1 MGKQQLA
8 LAVMSAVIGC
18 APLTTQAAFDENL
31 NNYTLDTVVV
41 EATALKNQFGDTI
54 TEQSYYRTDGDV
66 KVITREEIEKRHY
79 MDLTEAIKRVPG
91 ITFHNPGYR
100 GGEYGYEFYNN
111 GISIN
116 GDSRVVILIDGR
128 RVDNSTSVRMG
139 SSSVTGTKSTGVNL
153 DQLTNME
160 NIEKIEVIKGPGAS
174 AYGQDALGGVIN
186 IITRKGG
193 DDQVIS
199 LDVATGSWDRHHMA
213 LSINGSAGDDGT
225 LRYALSANRDMS
237 GDSKYKDSVTG
248 ENGTLGDS
256 NWREQGLN
264 LRLDKEFG
272 DKQNLKIWYNYRSG
286 RDGYPIAVPSMKYWN
301 EKDWKRIIF
310 NAEVGQV
317 DENYKLIPLKDKEG
331 NVIVD
336 EKTGLPKFGKL
347 AGDAKNP
354 GYHNLYALD
363 GRAYGAFSKF
373 TMKGLDVVFAFDKV
387 HDMESFVR
395 LYDQDHRFAHRDKYV
410 WTTLP
415 SDWDNP
421 SANFYHKQFPNGT
434 TAEEFNKWVDEN
446 LAPFPGGDPQK
457 LKEWVDRT
465 GGRADDPNSWYEEK
479 NRGIQLQYAAALG
492 QHDILGSVTF
502 DRARTYSKRIKK
514 DKSVDTSYIKR
525 TWITGF
531 VQDKIHVSDNLDITP
546 SVRWAKY
553 SSFDTVTSAG
563 ETKKGKGEE
572 SSVTP
577 AMHMQYLLND
587 DISTYLGWTKIHR
600 PLRRGD
606 YTKTDGVFKIPLE
619 DEKGYAITAGITKKF
634 GENTSLAVHYDW
646 THMDNAIARLPIVT
660 PEGPF
665 ATAVNAK
672 QEKQSFNITLD
683 HQFSDHFSAS
693 LAYSRLRDEWKAKS
707 GWVLDPSWGYST
719 SSDINANINNLRPA
733 NYYSLNLNYENGKV
747 YSGLLI
753 NWYTGN
759 NLNAFSK
766 RQFLVLDWSLNY
778 DINQHAS
785 AYMLITNLTNEAYET
800 SFNAWNGIASSAMP
814 GRMIM
819 GGMKY
824 TF

>member
-1 MGKQQLA
+1 MGKKWLA
-8 LAVMSAVIGC
+8 LAVLGAVVGGV
-18 APLTTQAAFDENL
+18 PSVTQAAFDENL
-31 NNYTLDTVVV
+31 TNYTLDTVVV

-54 TEQSYYRTDGDV
+54 TEQSYYRTGGDV

-116 GDSRVVILIDGR
+116 GDSRVVILVDGR
-128 RVDNSTSVRMG
+128 RVDNTTSGRMG
-139 SSSVTGTKSTGVNL
+139 TTSTTGTKSTGVNL

-174 AYGQDALGGVIN
+174 VYGQDALGGVIN

-193 DDQVIS
+193 DDQTIS
-199 LDVATGSWDRHHMA
+199 LDLATGSWDRRHMA
-213 LSINGSAGDDGT
+213 LSINGSTGDDGSV
-225 LRYALSANRDMS
+225 RYALSANRDMS
-237 GDSKYKDSVTG
+237 GDTEYKDAVTG
-248 ENGTLGDS
+248 KTGTLGGS
-256 NWREQGLN
+256 NWREQGFN
-264 LRLDKEFG
+264 IRLDKEFG

-286 RDGYPIAVPSMKYWN
+286 KDGYPLAVPSLQYWN

-317 DENYKLIPLKDKEG
+317 DENYKLIPLKDENG
-331 NVIVD
+331 QIIMD

-347 AGDAKNP
+347 GGDAKNP

-363 GRAYGAFSKF
+363 SMAYGSFSRF
-373 TMKGLDVVFAFDKV
+373 TLKDIDVVFTFDKV
-387 HDMESFVR
+387 KDMESFIR
-395 LYDQDHRFAHRDKYV
+395 IYDQDHRLAHNDTYH

-415 SDWDNP
+415 SSKTNP
-421 SANFYHKQFPNGT
+421 TANFYHNEFPNGT
-434 TAEEFNKWVDEN
+434 TAEEFNKWIDDN
-446 LAPFPGGDPQK
+446 LAPFPGENPER
-457 LKEWVDRT
+457 LRAWAERT
-465 GGRADDPNSWYEEK
+465 GGRVSEPNSWHEEK
-479 NRGIQLQYAAALG
+479 NRGIQLQYANAWG
-492 QHDILGSVTF
+492 QHDVIGSVTF
-502 DRARTYSKRIKK
+502 DRARTFTKK
-514 DKSVDTSYIKR
+514 FEKDGSLTTSYIRR
-525 TWITGF
+525 TSTTGF
-531 VQDKIHVSDNLDITP
+531 VQDKIHVSDKLDVTP

-553 SSFDTVTSAG
+553 SSFDTVKADG
-563 ETKKGKGEE
+563 EVTKGKGKE

-577 AMHMQYLLND
+577 ALHMQYLIND
-587 DISTYLGWTKIHR
+587 DASMYLGWTKIRR

-606 YTKTDGVFKIPLE
+606 YNLTDGVFKTPLQ
-619 DEKGYAITAGITKKF
+619 DETGYAVTAGVTKQF
-634 GENTSLAVHYDW
+634 GDATTLAVHYDW
-646 THMDNAIARLPIVT
+646 THMDNAIAKLPIVT
-660 PEGPF
+660 PQGPKS
-665 ATAVNAK
+665 TAVNAK

-683 HQFSDHFSAS
+683 HQFNEYFSAS
-693 LAYSRLRDEWKAKS
+693 LAYAHLHDTWKAKS

-719 SSDINANINNLRPA
+719 ASDINANINNLRPE
-733 NYYSLNLNYENGKV
+733 NHYSLNLNYQNGKV

-759 NLNAFSK
+759 SLKAFTK
-766 RQFLVLDWSLNY
+766 RQFLVLDWSFNY
-778 DINQHAS
+778 EINRHAS
-785 AYMLITNLTNEAYET
+785 AYMLVTNLTNEAYET
-800 SFNAWNGIASSAMP
+800 AFNAWNGVGSAAMP